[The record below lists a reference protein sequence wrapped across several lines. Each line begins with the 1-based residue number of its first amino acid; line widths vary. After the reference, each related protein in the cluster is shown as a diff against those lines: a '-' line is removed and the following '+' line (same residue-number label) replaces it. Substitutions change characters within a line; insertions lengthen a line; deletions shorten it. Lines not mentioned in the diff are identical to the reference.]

1 MQCLVLPKLE
11 GGGGSVDVIAGI
23 PLGYRGTFNSS
34 VSMARASGDVHRV
47 VHKTAPRAR
56 FDVHKSSVVVR
67 S

>member
-11 GGGGSVDVIAGI
+11 GGGGE
-23 PLGYRGTFNSS
+23 RGCYGWDTAASSKAVVLPS

-56 FDVHKSSVVVR
+56 F
-67 S
+67 